1 MGIGG
6 TLRWSTATTLLLLSS
21 AALGGWNGMDDGG
34 VIEEAMTLKPDLK
47 NGKEIYNNRCIF
59 CHTEKGWGIAN
70 GIGRHGVR
78 GYPQLARQHRYVL
91 IKQLTD
97 ISQRNRDTPAMYIFS
112 RPEYLGGAQEI
123 ANVTAY
129 IETLP
134 MTDNNGRG
142 PGHDL
147 ERGEDIY
154 KKKCAE
160 CHGPSGEGS
169 NRDLYPRLQG
179 QHYEYMLRQLIWI
192 RDGKRRNANSML
204 MENLQELDYR
214 DLRAVSDYV
223 SRIPLPKALT
233 DPLPWGND
241 HIQ

>member
-1 MGIGG
+1 MKIGTTLHWG
-6 TLRWSTATTLLLLSS
+6 TTAALLLFSSTALS
-21 AALGGWNGMDDGG
+21 GWNGKDDGG
-34 VIEEAMTLKPDLK
+34 IIEEAMTLKPDISH
-47 NGKEIYNNRCIF
+47 GKKVYNSRCVF

-78 GYPQLARQHRYVL
+78 GYPQLARQHRNVL
-91 IKQLTD
+91 IKQLAD

-123 ANVTAY
+123 ADVTAY
-129 IETLP
+129 VETLP
-134 MTDNNGRG
+134 MTRNNGHG
-142 PGHDL
+142 PGTDL
-147 ERGEDIY
+147 ERGENIY

-169 NRDLYPRLQG
+169 NRDFYPRLQG

-214 DLRAVSDYV
+214 DLRAVSDYI
-223 SRIPLPKALT
+223 SRIPLPQALI
-233 DPLPWGND
+233 DPLPWG
-241 HIQ
+241 HQTVE